1 VRISSMDLFLRRDA
15 AGGAGPAV
23 GGTWASLGAA
33 VVVRPVVAVPV
44 EVAAAGVVEV
54 GFGAPRPPNRPA
66 AEEVAVVP
74 PEVVSADDFCPMVPN
89 RPDVG
94 AEVAGVAEAEVC
106 PRLPN
111 KPGVG
116 ADVAGVLVEAPKIED
131 DGALVAAELAT
142 NSDGVLVVVVAEP
155 PPNSPGPLVV
165 VATGLWPKSEGAEVA
180 AFEVRSPNSVGA
192 AVVAVKVVE
201 AVG

>member
-1 VRISSMDLFLRRDA
+1 MDLFLRREA

-23 GGTWASLGAA
+23 GGTWASLGA
-33 VVVRPVVAVPV
+33 VVVVGPAVAVPV
-44 EVAAAGVVEV
+44 EVTAAGVVEV
-54 GFGAPRPPNRPA
+54 SFAAPRPPNKIA
-66 AEEVAVVP
+66 AEEVAVVVAA
-74 PEVVSADDFCPMVPN
+74 VVSADDFCPMVPN
-89 RPDVG
+89 RPDAG

-131 DGALVAAELAT
+131 DGALVVAAELAT
-142 NSDGVLVVVVAEP
+142 NSDGVLVAVVAEP
-155 PPNSPGPLVV
+155 PPNGPGPLVV
-165 VATGLWPKSEGAEVA
+165 VATGLWPKIEGAQVA

-192 AVVAVKVVE
+192 AVVAAKVVE